1 MNKKINYSKRS
12 FEEVKEELLNFSK
25 QYYPE
30 LADSFNDHSVGN
42 WFIDICAATADSL
55 NFAIDRMYQET
66 QVNSSTLKSTAL
78 NNARMNGVKV
88 PGRKPSICEVE
99 FSCELPL
106 EQTNGNTGLPDF
118 KCYAPLIKR
127 GAIVACGA
135 YTFEL
140 QEDVNFK
147 EQFNS
152 NGYSN
157 RTFVPKRNSNGI
169 VEKYIVTKSAI
180 VYNGR
185 TKIYKKVFS
194 QDEIKPFMEVILP
207 DKDVMNVESII
218 FLNGTNFQSNPPTSD
233 FFKNGEIYEMTSP
246 NNDNENPVTIYRYY
260 EVDSLA
266 DQFIFGDIDVENGTN
281 MHSCECE
288 NNTCCQVYKGKWNF
302 IQQKF
307 ITEYTDNGYLKVIFG
322 NQNSR
327 LEIPNSQTLD
337 TDYVMS
343 DVMKDGLLG
352 LLPSSNWTMYVMYR
366 VGGGMETN
374 IGANSLNTISY
385 INVSMP
391 TSNSIASEVKSSIT
405 VNNLT
410 IGLGGKDAPTVN
422 EIKYLTKYTVGSQGR
437 CVTLNDYKSRI
448 MLLPPRY
455 GSPFRINVIEENNKV
470 VIYMLSVNNQG
481 KLTPK
486 INNVLAE
493 NIEEYLSHYKTLGDY
508 LEIRSGKIHYLKFIL
523 DLFVDKSYDS
533 NTVAY
538 NVINS
543 IKDYMDINNHEMGES
558 IFIGDLQK
566 EVTSINGVYSIINL
580 QIMQKSNAQ
589 NDEDNNGFEEIDY
602 LSNNGVL
609 FPGDNAMFEI
619 DKPDSEIVL
628 NIRLI

>member
-118 KCYAPLIKR
+118 ENYAPLIKR

-233 FFKNGEIYEMTSP
+233 FFKNGEIYEMTSS
-246 NNDNENPVTIYRYY
+246 NNDDENPVTIYRYY

-288 NNTCCQVYKGKWNF
+288 SNTCCQVYKGKWNF

-327 LEIPNSQTLD
+327 LEIPSNQTLD

-385 INVSMP
+385 INVCMP
-391 TSNSIASEVKSSIT
+391 TSDSIASEVKSSIT

-580 QIMQKSNAQ
+580 QIMQKSNVQ

-619 DKPDSEIVL
+619 EKPDSEIVL